1 MGQDSHTLER
11 GSWEERGLSHHA
23 LTYSA
28 DHRGEEV
35 QGGVIVVVLP
45 LCQRCMH
52 PEKGRGP
59 RT

>member
-1 MGQDSHTLER
+1 MLVT
-11 GSWEERGLSHHA
+11 

-28 DHRGEEV
+28 DHRGQEV

-45 LCQRCMH
+45 LCQRCVH